1 MSKSNSQDSLPE
13 STEQEKLQLVQN
25 QFGAAAA
32 DYVTSKVHANGQD
45 LAWLAEAASLTGV
58 ERVLDVATGGG
69 HAAFALAPGAA
80 EVVALDLTRPML
92 EVAHKEAIAR
102 HLTNIRYLE
111 GDAQDIPCAEG
122 SFDVVVCRQ
131 ASHHFPR
138 IRQAI
143 QEWARVLKPAGKL
156 LLVDSIAPEEPELDA
171 FLNAIEILR
180 DPSHARNHR
189 ISEWRTFLTEA
200 GFELLTV
207 REWGIVL
214 EVANWTQRMRT
225 PPAAVALI
233 EQQLRDAS
241 PDARAR
247 LHIEAP
253 GGSLAFTL
261 PVVFIVATRKALAQ

>member
-1 MSKSNSQDSLPE
+1 MSQSNSQDTSHE
-13 STEQEKLQLVQN
+13 NTEQEKLQLVQS
-25 QFGAAAA
+25 QFGIAAA
-32 DYVTSKVHANGQD
+32 DYVTSKVHASGQD

-92 EVAHKEAIAR
+92 EVAQKEALAR
-102 HLTNIRYLE
+102 KLTNIRYLE
-111 GDAQDIPCAEG
+111 GDAHAIPCKDK

-143 QEWARVLKPAGKL
+143 QEWVRVLKPGGKL
-156 LLVDSIAPEEPELDA
+156 LLIDSISPEEPEVDV
-171 FLNAIEILR
+171 FLHEIEILR
-180 DPSHARNHR
+180 DPSHARNQR
-189 ISEWRTFLTEA
+189 ISEWRSFLVAA
-200 GFELLTV
+200 GFEILTI

-214 EVANWTQRMRT
+214 DVANWTQRMRT
-225 PPAAVALI
+225 PPESVAII
-233 EQQLRDAS
+233 EQKLHNAS
-241 PDARAR
+241 PLARER

-253 GGSLAFTL
+253 DGALAFTL
-261 PVVFIVATRKALAQ
+261 PAGFIVATKKR